1 MTYNN
6 GWEYLRDEN
15 FKKERMIHL
24 YQDEIEKLEVEN
36 EHLLQT
42 VLILESRLKYYESVV
57 KEEADKGVVTVQS
70 NLSFFIVRK

>member
-24 YQDEIEKLEVEN
+24 YQDEIEQLEAEN
-36 EHLLQT
+36 EQLQQT
-42 VLILESRLKYYESVV
+42 VLILESRLEYYMSVV
-57 KEEADKGVVTVQS
+57 KEEAEE
-70 NLSFFIVRK
+70 

>member
-24 YQDEIEKLEVEN
+24 YQDEIEQLEAEN
-36 EHLLQT
+36 EHLQQT
-42 VLILESRLKYYESVV
+42 VLILESRLRYYKSVV
-57 KEEADKGVVTVQS
+57 NEEADK
-70 NLSFFIVRK
+70 

>member
-24 YQDEIEKLEVEN
+24 YQEEIEHLEAENRKL
-36 EHLLQT
+36 QDT
-42 VLILESRLKYYESVV
+42 VLILQSRLSYYKTVV
-57 KEEADKGVVTVQS
+57 KEEAEK
-70 NLSFFIVRK
+70 

>member
-57 KEEADKGVVTVQS
+57 KEEAEK
-70 NLSFFIVRK
+70 

>member
-24 YQDEIEKLEVEN
+24 YQDEIEQLEAEN
-36 EHLLQT
+36 EHLQQT
-42 VLILESRLKYYESVV
+42 VLILESRLKYYMSVV
-57 KEEADKGVVTVQS
+57 QEEADK
-70 NLSFFIVRK
+70 

>member
-24 YQDEIEKLEVEN
+24 YQDEIEQLEAEN
-36 EHLLQT
+36 EQLQQT
-42 VLILESRLKYYESVV
+42 VLILEI
-57 KEEADKGVVTVQS
+57 KELISLFTM
-70 NLSFFIVRK
+70 NI

>member
-6 GWEYLRDEN
+6 GWEYLIDEN

-42 VLILESRLKYYESVV
+42 VLILESRLKYYKSVV
-57 KEEADKGVVTVQS
+57 KEEVEK
-70 NLSFFIVRK
+70 

>member
-6 GWEYLRDEN
+6 GWEYLIDEN

-57 KEEADKGVVTVQS
+57 KEEAEE
-70 NLSFFIVRK
+70 